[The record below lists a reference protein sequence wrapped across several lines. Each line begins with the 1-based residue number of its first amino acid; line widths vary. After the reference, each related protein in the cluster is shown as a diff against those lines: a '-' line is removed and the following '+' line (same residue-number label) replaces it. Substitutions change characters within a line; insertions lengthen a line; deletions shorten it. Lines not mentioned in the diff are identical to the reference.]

1 MDSRRYTSF
10 AQIDRELEILKIEK
24 DIHYQ
29 RLIYSVQKT
38 KENLEPI
45 NVVKGLVSSTISN
58 FPGSLG
64 TIFNLA
70 LPFIIKRF
78 FRKKRGN

>member
-1 MDSRRYTSF
+1 MNSRRYTSF
-10 AQIDRELEILKIEK
+10 EEIDRELEILKIEK

-29 RLIYSVQKT
+29 RLIYNVQRT
-38 KENLEPI
+38 KENLEPM
-45 NVVKGLVSSTISN
+45 NVVKGVVSSTISN
-58 FPGSLG
+58 LPGSLG

-78 FRKKRGN
+78 FNKKRGN

>member
-1 MDSRRYTSF
+1 MNSRSYTSF
-10 AQIDRELEILKIEK
+10 EEIDRELEILKIKK

-29 RLIYSVQKT
+29 RLIYNVQKT
-38 KENLEPI
+38 KENLEPMH
-45 NVVKGLVSSTISN
+45 VVKGLFTSAVTSL
-58 FPGSLG
+58 PGSLG

-78 FRKKRGN
+78 FNKKRGN

>member
-1 MDSRRYTSF
+1 MNTRRYTSF
-10 AQIDRELEILKIEK
+10 DEIDRELEILKIEK

-29 RLIYSVQKT
+29 RLLFSVHKT
-38 KENLEPI
+38 KVNLEPM
-45 NVVKGLVSSTISN
+45 NVVKGLFSSTVSSL
-58 FPGSLG
+58 PGSLG

-78 FRKKRGN
+78 FNKKRGN